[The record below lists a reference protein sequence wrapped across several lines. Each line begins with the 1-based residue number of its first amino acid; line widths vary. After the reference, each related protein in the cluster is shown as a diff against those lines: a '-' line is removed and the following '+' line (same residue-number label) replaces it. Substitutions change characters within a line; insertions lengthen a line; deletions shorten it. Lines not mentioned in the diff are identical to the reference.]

1 MRKKK
6 VLSFYGFLALFA
18 LGLAAFNVLNFGS
31 LTGKVVA
38 GEDYQ
43 ESLFLG
49 KDYQFKYY
57 PSYFNLNK
65 DSVEVRG
72 QLKEFYGK
80 DHELQVTAY
89 AFTAQGEVSGTISNE
104 VFLGAK
110 NDLTLNVKIP
120 SDSQTNRIL
129 IYIEDEETSVRV
141 SKDFVV
147 NSLPLTGNVINEKN
161 DFKQYGSFF
170 LGFLIFGSLIAF
182 VAYKV
187 RENKKSMNL
196 HNALHQKQQ
205 RRYIDL
211 DVR

>member
-31 LTGKVVA
+31 LTGKVVS

-57 PSYFNLNK
+57 PSYFNLNM
-65 DSVEVRG
+65 DSAEVRG
-72 QLKEFYGK
+72 QLKEMAGT
-80 DHELQVTAY
+80 DHELQITGY
-89 AFTAQGEVSGTISNE
+89 AFTRNGEVCGVISNE

-110 NDLTLNVKIP
+110 SDLTLNVRIP
-120 SDSQTNRIL
+120 SDSQAERIL
-129 IYIEDEETSVRV
+129 IYIEDQETSIRI
-141 SKDFVV
+141 SKEFVV
-147 NSLPLTGNVINEKN
+147 SNLPLTGNAINEGN
-161 DFKQYGSFF
+161 DFEQYGSFF
-170 LGFLIFGSLIAF
+170 LGFLIFGSLISF
-182 VAYKV
+182 VIYKV
-187 RENKKSMNL
+187 RENKKNLNL
-196 HNALHQKQQ
+196 HNALHQKHQ